1 MSEVEFPLCI
11 PVHPRAP
18 VVKISFA
25 ERNKPA
31 FEIRAATPK
40 PPVVP
45 FVPSALPLATA
56 NSFPR
61 GQ

>member
-1 MSEVEFPLCI
+1 MSEVEFPCASLCT
-11 PVHPRAP
+11 PVPP
-18 VVKISFA
+18 VVKTSFT
-25 ERNKPA
+25 ERNKPV

-40 PPVVP
+40 PPIVR